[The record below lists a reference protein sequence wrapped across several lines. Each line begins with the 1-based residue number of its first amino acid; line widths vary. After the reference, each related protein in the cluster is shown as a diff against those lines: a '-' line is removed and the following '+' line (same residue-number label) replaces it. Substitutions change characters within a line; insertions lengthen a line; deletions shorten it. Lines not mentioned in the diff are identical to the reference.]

1 MRAISFTLAATDI
14 VERIKNSGLRTIFE
28 KLDDNITLFLRFSC
42 ILRLASI
49 SRENSE
55 MANVSQPMPIDRTVT
70 LEEISDFA
78 DVVTDYATELR
89 DQILAPRPRKE
100 APVFTTGEVAE
111 LCGLTRQ
118 QVQYLATKGDGVLP
132 EGQSTG
138 TGRSRSRLFT
148 LGEARNWVQQVS
160 DIYQTPLVAGPS
172 DFEGKVLITSQLK
185 GGSAKTTTSMC
196 LAQGLSLRGRKVLV
210 VDLDPQA
217 SLSELCGL
225 YAEKE
230 VSPDDTV
237 LPFVYDQKVEGGLLS
252 RVQPTYWDG
261 LDIIPAHTELVG
273 AEYHLPA
280 MQMKLAG
287 FKFWQV
293 LRDGLAPLR
302 KHYDYIILDTSPSL
316 SYLNLNA
323 LMAADAMVM
332 PMVPENLDFFSSLSF
347 WRLFSDVAKSFIKY
361 EANKKYDFVS
371 VLLTRVNYNS
381 TSAAPVVRTWAQG
394 AYRHWLD
401 PFEVPASSVMSSGA
415 LAFTTVFDISSSHS
429 QAKSLARVKQPLID
443 YCRWVDDMFVK
454 QWRPAQ

>member
-1 MRAISFTLAATDI
+1 
-14 VERIKNSGLRTIFE
+14 
-28 KLDDNITLFLRFSC
+28 
-42 ILRLASI
+42 
-49 SRENSE
+49 
-55 MANVSQPMPIDRTVT
+55 MANVSQPMPIDLTVS
-70 LEEISDFA
+70 LAQISDFA

-89 DQILAPRPRKE
+89 DQILAPRPRKS
-100 APVFTTGEVAE
+100 PPMFTTGEIAE

-118 QVQYLATKGDGVLP
+118 QVHYQVSKGDGVLP

-138 TGRSRSRLFT
+138 TGRSRSRMFT
-148 LGEARNWVQQVS
+148 LAEARTWVQRVS
-160 DIYQTPLVAGPS
+160 DVYQTPLVEGPS
-172 DFEGKVLITSQLK
+172 DAFEGKVIITSQLK
-185 GGSAKTTTSMC
+185 GGSAKTTTTMC
-196 LAQGLSLRGRKVLV
+196 LAQGLTLRGRKVLV

-230 VSPDDTV
+230 VFPDDTV

-280 MQMKLAG
+280 MQLKVPG
-287 FKFWQV
+287 FKFWTV

-347 WRLFSDVAKSFIKY
+347 WRLFSDVAKSFIRF
-361 EANKKYDFVS
+361 ETNKKYDFVS
-371 VLLTRVNYNS
+371 VLLTRVNYGP
-381 TSAAPVVRTWAQG
+381 TAATPVVRTWAHG
-394 AYRHWLD
+394 AYRHWLSQ
-401 PFEVPASSVMSSGA
+401 FEVPASSVMSSGA
-415 LAFTTVFDISSSHS
+415 LAFTTVFDISSTHS
-429 QAKSLARVKQPLID
+429 QAKSLARVRQPLID
-443 YCRWVDDMFVK
+443 YCRWVDEQFVK

>member
-1 MRAISFTLAATDI
+1 
-14 VERIKNSGLRTIFE
+14 
-28 KLDDNITLFLRFSC
+28 
-42 ILRLASI
+42 
-49 SRENSE
+49 
-55 MANVSQPMPIDRTVT
+55 MANISQPMPIDPTVT
-70 LEEISDFA
+70 LAEISDFA
-78 DVVTDYATELR
+78 DVVTDYAVELR
-89 DQILAPRPRKE
+89 DQILAPRPRKT
-100 APVFTTGEVAE
+100 APMFSTSEIAE
-111 LCGLTRQ
+111 LCGLSRQ
-118 QVQYLATKGDGVLP
+118 QVLHMAKNSDGVLP
-132 EGQSTG
+132 EGQTV
-138 TGRSRSRLFT
+138 GRGRTFT
-148 LGEARNWVQQVS
+148 LAEARNWVQQVS

-172 DFEGKVLITSQLK
+172 DFEGKIIITSQLK
-185 GGSAKTTTSMC
+185 GGSAKTTTTMC

-230 VSPDDTV
+230 VFADDSI
-237 LPFVYDQKVEGGLLS
+237 LPFIYNQDVEGGLEAKLQS
-252 RVQPTYWDG
+252 TYWDG
-261 LDIIPAHTELVG
+261 LDVIPAHTELVG

-280 MQMKLAG
+280 MQMKVPG

-293 LRDGLAPLR
+293 LRDGLQPLR
-302 KHYDYIILDTSPSL
+302 KKYDYIILDTSPSL

-347 WRLFSDVAKSFIKY
+347 WRLFSDVAKSFMRF
-361 EANKKYDFVS
+361 EADKKYDFVS
-371 VLLTRVNYNS
+371 VLLTRVNYGP

-394 AYRHWLD
+394 AYRHWLA

-429 QAKSLARVKQPLID
+429 QAKSLQRVRQPLVD

>member
-1 MRAISFTLAATDI
+1 MKSYKDL
-14 VERIKNSGLRTIFE
+14 NWGGNLRKFVH
-28 KLDDNITLFLRFSC
+28 LSC
-42 ILRLASI
+42 ILRLAPI
-49 SRENSE
+49 YRKNSE
-55 MANVSQPMPIDRTVT
+55 MVNVSQPIPKDRTVT
-70 LEEISDFA
+70 LAEIADFA
-78 DVVTDYATELR
+78 DVITDYANDLR
-89 DQILAPRPRKE
+89 DQILAPRPRKTP
-100 APVFTTGEVAE
+100 PVFTTGEIAE

-138 TGRSRSRLFT
+138 TGRSRSRLFS
-148 LGEARNWVQQVS
+148 LAEARTWVQQVS

-172 DFEGKVLITSQLK
+172 DFEGKILITAQLK
-185 GGSAKTTTSMC
+185 GGSAKTTTTMC

-237 LPFVYDQKVEGGLLS
+237 LSYIYDQRSDDGLLS
-252 RVQPTYWDG
+252 KVQSTYWDG
-261 LDIIPAHTELVG
+261 IDIIPAHTEIVG

-280 MQMKLAG
+280 MQLKMPG

-293 LRDGLAPLR
+293 LRDGLTPLR
-302 KHYDYIILDTSPSL
+302 KHYDYILLDTSPSL

-332 PMVPENLDFFSSLSF
+332 PMVPENLDFFSSTAF
-347 WRLFSDVAKSFIKY
+347 WRLFSDVAKSFVKF
-361 EANKKYDFVS
+361 EADKKYDFIS
-371 VLLTRVNYNS
+371 VLLTRVQYGP

-394 AYRHWLD
+394 GYRNWLD

-415 LAFTTVFDISSSHS
+415 LAFTTVFDISSSHN
-429 QAKSLARVKQPLID
+429 QAKSLQRVKQPLVD
-443 YCRWVDDMFVK
+443 YCRWVDEMFIK
-454 QWRPAQ
+454 KWRPAQ

>member
-1 MRAISFTLAATDI
+1 
-14 VERIKNSGLRTIFE
+14 
-28 KLDDNITLFLRFSC
+28 
-42 ILRLASI
+42 
-49 SRENSE
+49 
-55 MANVSQPMPIDRTVT
+55 MANISQPMPIDPTVT
-70 LEEISDFA
+70 LAEISDFA
-78 DVVTDYATELR
+78 DVVTDYAVELR
-89 DQILAPRPRKE
+89 DQILAPRPRKT
-100 APVFTTGEVAE
+100 APMFSTSEIAE
-111 LCGLTRQ
+111 LCGLSRQ
-118 QVQYLATKGDGVLP
+118 QVLHMAKNSDGVLP
-132 EGQSTG
+132 EGQTV
-138 TGRSRSRLFT
+138 GRGRTFT
-148 LGEARNWVQQVS
+148 LAEARNWVQQVS

-172 DFEGKVLITSQLK
+172 DFEGKIIITSQLK
-185 GGSAKTTTSMC
+185 GGSAKTTTTMC

-230 VSPDDTV
+230 VFADDSI
-237 LPFVYDQKVEGGLLS
+237 LPFIYNQDVEGGLEAKLQS
-252 RVQPTYWDG
+252 TYWDG
-261 LDIIPAHTELVG
+261 LDVIPAHTELVG

-280 MQMKLAG
+280 MQMKVPG

-293 LRDGLAPLR
+293 LRDGLQPLR
-302 KHYDYIILDTSPSL
+302 KKYDYIILDTSPSL

-347 WRLFSDVAKSFIKY
+347 WRLFSDVAKSFMRF
-361 EANKKYDFVS
+361 EADKKYDFVS
-371 VLLTRVNYNS
+371 VLLTRVNYGP

-394 AYRHWLD
+394 AYRHWLA
-401 PFEVPASSVMSSGA
+401 PFEVPASSVTSSGA

-429 QAKSLARVKQPLID
+429 QAKSLQRVRQPLVD

>member
-1 MRAISFTLAATDI
+1 
-14 VERIKNSGLRTIFE
+14 
-28 KLDDNITLFLRFSC
+28 
-42 ILRLASI
+42 
-49 SRENSE
+49 
-55 MANVSQPMPIDRTVT
+55 MANMSQPMPIDRTVT
-70 LEEISDFA
+70 LAQISDFA

-89 DQILAPRPRKE
+89 DQILAPRPRKS
-100 APVFTTGEVAE
+100 APMFTTGEIAE

-118 QVQYLATKGDGVLP
+118 QVHYLVSKSEGVLP

-138 TGRSRSRLFT
+138 TGRSRSRMFT
-148 LGEARNWVQQVS
+148 LAETRTWVQRVS
-160 DIYQTPLVAGPS
+160 EIFQTPLVEGPS
-172 DFEGKVLITSQLK
+172 DDFEGKVIITSQLK
-185 GGSAKTTTSMC
+185 GGSAKTTTTMC
-196 LAQGLSLRGRKVLV
+196 LAQGLTLRGRKVLV
-210 VDLDPQA
+210 IDLDPQA

-230 VSPDDTV
+230 IFPEDTV
-237 LPFVYDQKVEGGLLS
+237 LPFIYDQKLEGGLLGK
-252 RVQPTYWDG
+252 VQTTYWDG

-280 MQMKLAG
+280 MQMKLPG
-287 FKFWQV
+287 FRFWTV

-361 EANKKYDFVS
+361 ETNKKYDFVS
-371 VLLTRVNYNS
+371 VLLTRVNYGPTAS
-381 TSAAPVVRTWAQG
+381 TPVVRTWAQG
-394 AYRHWLD
+394 AYRQWLD

-415 LAFTTVFDISSSHS
+415 LAFTTVFDIASTHS
-429 QAKSLARVKQPLID
+429 QAKSLARVRQPLVD
-443 YCRWVDDMFVK
+443 YCRWVDDQFVK
-454 QWRPAQ
+454 QWRPVQ

>member
-1 MRAISFTLAATDI
+1 VDSI
-14 VERIKNSGLRTIFE
+14 ENNELRSPVKKIGINE
-28 KLDDNITLFLRFSC
+28 SPILRFSC
-42 ILRLASI
+42 ILRLAHF
-49 SRENSE
+49 SRKNSE
-55 MANVSQPMPIDRTVT
+55 MANVSQPMPIKRTVT

-89 DQILAPRPRKE
+89 DQILAPRPRKA
-100 APVFTTGEVAE
+100 APVFTTGEIAE

-148 LGEARNWVQQVS
+148 LPEARYWVQQVS
-160 DIYQTPLVAGPS
+160 DVYQTPLVAGPS
-172 DFEGKVLITSQLK
+172 EFEGKVLVTSQLK
-185 GGSAKTTTSMC
+185 GGSAKTTTTMC

-210 VDLDPQA
+210 IDLDPQA

-230 VSPDDTV
+230 VFPDDTV
-237 LPFVYDQKVEGGLLS
+237 LPYVYDQKVEGGLLS
-252 RVQPTYWDG
+252 KVQKTYWDG
-261 LDIIPAHTELVG
+261 LDVIPAHTELVG

-280 MQMKLAG
+280 MQMKVAG

-302 KHYDYIILDTSPSL
+302 KHYDYILLDTSPSL

-323 LMAADAMVM
+323 LLAADAMVM

-361 EANKKYDFVS
+361 ETDKQYDFVS
-371 VLLTRVNYNS
+371 VLLTRVNYTN

-394 AYRHWLD
+394 AYRSWLAQ
-401 PFEVPASSVMSSGA
+401 FEVPASSVMSSGA
-415 LAFTTVFDISSSHS
+415 LAFTTAFDISSSHS
-429 QAKSLARVKQPLID
+429 QAKSLARVKQPLVD
-443 YCRWVDDMFVK
+443 YCRWIDDQFVE
-454 QWRPAQ
+454 QWRPAK

>member
-1 MRAISFTLAATDI
+1 
-14 VERIKNSGLRTIFE
+14 
-28 KLDDNITLFLRFSC
+28 
-42 ILRLASI
+42 
-49 SRENSE
+49 
-55 MANVSQPMPIDRTVT
+55 MPIDRTVT
-70 LEEISDFA
+70 LAQISDFA

-89 DQILAPRPRKE
+89 DQILAPRPRKS
-100 APVFTTGEVAE
+100 APMFTTGEIAE

-118 QVQYLATKGDGVLP
+118 QVHYLVQKSDGVLP

-138 TGRSRSRLFT
+138 TGRSRSRMFT
-148 LGEARNWVQQVS
+148 LAETRTWVQRVS
-160 DIYQTPLVAGPS
+160 AIYQTPLVEGPS
-172 DFEGKVLITSQLK
+172 DDFEGKVIITSQLK
-185 GGSAKTTTSMC
+185 GGSAKTTTTMC

-210 VDLDPQA
+210 IDLDPQA

-230 VSPDDTV
+230 VFPEDTV
-237 LPFVYDQKVEGGLLS
+237 LPFIYDQKVEGGLLAK
-252 RVQPTYWDG
+252 VQSTYWDG

-280 MQMKLAG
+280 MQMKVSG
-287 FKFWQV
+287 FKFWTV
-293 LRDGLAPLR
+293 LRDGLAPFR

-347 WRLFSDVAKSFIKY
+347 WRLFSDVAKSFIRY
-361 EANKKYDFVS
+361 EADKKYDFVS
-371 VLLTRVNYNS
+371 VLLTRVNYGPTAS
-381 TSAAPVVRTWAQG
+381 TPVVRTWAQG
-394 AYRHWLD
+394 AYRQWLD

-415 LAFTTVFDISSSHS
+415 LAFTTVFDIASTHS
-429 QAKSLARVKQPLID
+429 QAKSLARVRQPLVD
-443 YCRWVDDMFVK
+443 YCRWVDDQFVK

>member
-1 MRAISFTLAATDI
+1 MENSALPATI
-14 VERIKNSGLRTIFE
+14 EELGV
-28 KLDDNITLFLRFSC
+28 NIRLFLHFSC
-42 ILRLASI
+42 ILHLAYF
-49 SRENSE
+49 SRINSE
-55 MANVSQPMPIDRTVT
+55 MANISQAMPIDRTVT

-78 DVVTDYATELR
+78 DVVTDYASELR
-89 DQILAPRPRKE
+89 DKILAPRPRKA
-100 APVFTTGEVAE
+100 APMFTTGEVGE

-132 EGQSTG
+132 GGQSTG
-138 TGRSRSRLFT
+138 PGRSRSRLFT
-148 LGEARNWVQQVS
+148 LAEARNWVQQVS
-160 DIYQTPLVAGPS
+160 EIYQTPLVAGPS
-172 DFEGKVLITSQLK
+172 DFEGKVLVTSQLK
-185 GGSAKTTTSMC
+185 GGSAKTTTTMC

-210 VDLDPQA
+210 IDLDPQA

-230 VSPDDTV
+230 VFPDDTV
-237 LPFVYDQKVEGGLLS
+237 LPYIYDQKVEGGLLGK
-252 RVQPTYWDG
+252 VQKTYWDG

-280 MQMKLAG
+280 MQMKLSG

-323 LMAADAMVM
+323 LLAADAMVM

-361 EANKKYDFVS
+361 ETNKKYDFVS
-371 VLLTRVNYNS
+371 VLLTRVNYSN

-394 AYRHWLD
+394 AYRHWLSQ
-401 PFEVPASSVMSSGA
+401 FEVPASSVMSSGA

-429 QAKSLARVKQPLID
+429 QAKSLARIKQPLVD
-443 YCRWVDDMFVK
+443 YCRWVDDMFVQ

>member
-1 MRAISFTLAATDI
+1 VEILPRQHPRYSVKFMEISALRA
-14 VERIKNSGLRTIFE
+14 TIE
-28 KLDDNITLFLRFSC
+28 ELGVNIRLFLHFSC
-42 ILRLASI
+42 ILHLAYF
-49 SRENSE
+49 SRIKSE
-55 MANVSQPMPIDRTVT
+55 MANISQAMPIDRTVT

-78 DVVTDYATELR
+78 DVVTDYASELR
-89 DQILAPRPRKE
+89 DQILAPRPRKA
-100 APVFTTGEVAE
+100 APMFTTGEIGE

-138 TGRSRSRLFT
+138 PGRSRSRLFT
-148 LGEARNWVQQVS
+148 LAEARNWVQQVS
-160 DIYQTPLVAGPS
+160 EIYQTPLVAGPS
-172 DFEGKVLITSQLK
+172 VFEGKVLVTSQLK
-185 GGSAKTTTSMC
+185 GGSAKTTTTMC

-210 VDLDPQA
+210 IDLDPQA

-230 VSPDDTV
+230 VFPDDTV
-237 LPFVYDQKVEGGLLS
+237 LPYIYDQKIEGGLLGK
-252 RVQPTYWDG
+252 VQKTYWDG

-280 MQMKLAG
+280 MQMKLSG

-323 LMAADAMVM
+323 LLAADAMVM

-361 EANKKYDFVS
+361 ETNKKYDFVS
-371 VLLTRVNYNS
+371 VLLTRVNYSN

-394 AYRHWLD
+394 AYRHWLSQ
-401 PFEVPASSVMSSGA
+401 FEVPASSVMSSGA

-429 QAKSLARVKQPLID
+429 QAKSLARIKQPLVD
-443 YCRWVDDMFVK
+443 YCRWVDDMFVQ

>member
-1 MRAISFTLAATDI
+1 
-14 VERIKNSGLRTIFE
+14 
-28 KLDDNITLFLRFSC
+28 
-42 ILRLASI
+42 
-49 SRENSE
+49 

-148 LGEARNWVQQVS
+148 LVEARNWVQKVS
-160 DIYQTPLVAGPS
+160 NIYQTPLVVGPS
-172 DFEGKVLITSQLK
+172 DFEGKVVVTSQLK
-185 GGSAKTTTSMC
+185 GGSAKTTSAMC
-196 LAQGLSLRGRKVLV
+196 LAQGLSLRGRKVAV

-230 VSPDDTV
+230 VFPDDTV
-237 LPFVYDQKVEGGLLS
+237 LPYIYDQKVDGGLLAK
-252 RVQPTYWDG
+252 VQKTYWDG

-280 MQMKLAG
+280 MQMKIPG

-323 LMAADAMVM
+323 LLAADAMVM

-361 EANKKYDFVS
+361 ESNKKYDFVS
-371 VLLTRVNYNS
+371 VLLTRVNYS
-381 TSAAPVVRTWAQG
+381 TTSAAPVVRTWAQG
-394 AYRHWLD
+394 AYRHWLSQ
-401 PFEVPASSVMSSGA
+401 FEVPASSVMSSGA

-429 QAKSLARVKQPLID
+429 QAKSLARVRQPLVD
-443 YCRWVDDMFVK
+443 YCQWVDDMFVQ

>member
-1 MRAISFTLAATDI
+1 VEILPRQRRKYSAKFMENSALPATI
-14 VERIKNSGLRTIFE
+14 EESGV
-28 KLDDNITLFLRFSC
+28 NIRLFLYFSC
-42 ILRLASI
+42 ILHLAYF
-49 SRENSE
+49 SRINSE
-55 MANVSQPMPIDRTVT
+55 MANVSQAMPIDRTVT

-78 DVVTDYATELR
+78 DVVTDYASELR
-89 DQILAPRPRKE
+89 DQILAPRPRKA
-100 APVFTTGEVAE
+100 APMFTTGEVGE

-132 EGQSTG
+132 GGQSTG
-138 TGRSRSRLFT
+138 PGRSRSRLFT
-148 LGEARNWVQQVS
+148 LAEARNWVQQVS
-160 DIYQTPLVAGPS
+160 EIYQTPLVAGLS
-172 DFEGKVLITSQLK
+172 EFEGKVLVTSQLK
-185 GGSAKTTTSMC
+185 GGSAKTTTTMC

-210 VDLDPQA
+210 IDLDPQA

-230 VSPDDTV
+230 VFPDDTV
-237 LPFVYDQKVEGGLLS
+237 LPYIYDQKIEGGLLGK
-252 RVQPTYWDG
+252 VQKTYWDG

-280 MQMKLAG
+280 MQMKLSG

-323 LMAADAMVM
+323 LLAADAMVM

-361 EANKKYDFVS
+361 ETNKKYDFVS
-371 VLLTRVNYNS
+371 VLLTRVNYSN

-394 AYRHWLD
+394 AYRHWLSQ
-401 PFEVPASSVMSSGA
+401 FEVPASSVMSSGA

-429 QAKSLARVKQPLID
+429 QAKSLARIKQPLVD
-443 YCRWVDDMFVK
+443 YCRWVDDMFVQ

>member
-1 MRAISFTLAATDI
+1 
-14 VERIKNSGLRTIFE
+14 
-28 KLDDNITLFLRFSC
+28 
-42 ILRLASI
+42 
-49 SRENSE
+49 
-55 MANVSQPMPIDRTVT
+55 MANISQPMPIDPTVT
-70 LEEISDFA
+70 LAEISDFA
-78 DVVTDYATELR
+78 DVVTDYAVELR
-89 DQILAPRPRKE
+89 DQILAPRPRKT
-100 APVFTTGEVAE
+100 APMFSTSEIAE
-111 LCGLTRQ
+111 LCGLSRQ
-118 QVQYLATKGDGVLP
+118 QVLHMAKSSDGVLP
-132 EGQSTG
+132 EGQTV
-138 TGRSRSRLFT
+138 GRGRTFT
-148 LGEARNWVQQVS
+148 LAEARNWVQQVS

-172 DFEGKVLITSQLK
+172 DFEGKIIITSQLK
-185 GGSAKTTTSMC
+185 GGSAKTTTTMC

-230 VSPDDTV
+230 VFADDSV
-237 LPFVYDQKVEGGLLS
+237 LPFIYNQNVEGGLEAK
-252 RVQPTYWDG
+252 VQSTYWDG
-261 LDIIPAHTELVG
+261 LDVIPAHTELVG

-280 MQMKLAG
+280 MQMKVPG

-293 LRDGLAPLR
+293 LRDGLQPLR
-302 KHYDYIILDTSPSL
+302 KKYDYIILDTSPSL

-347 WRLFSDVAKSFIKY
+347 WRLFSDVAKSFMRF
-361 EANKKYDFVS
+361 EADKKYDFVS
-371 VLLTRVNYNS
+371 VLLTRVNYGP

-394 AYRHWLD
+394 AYRHWLA

-429 QAKSLARVKQPLID
+429 QAKSLQRVRQPLVD